1 MWCAIFKRC
10 KKHPNQLDSGYSSNT
25 NALVSSVVFYD
36 LQKKS
41 AKIDKKNEE
50 VAKSERRGMWTDDPV
65 TISNKLDELYRQ
77 GTINKSFYDKTK
89 QQLFEWAD
97 DQLRFRRASETLDQL
112 EDLVRQIDKL

>member
-25 NALVSSVVFYD
+25 NALVSSVVFNTNALVSSVVFYD

-50 VAKSERRGMWTDDPV
+50 VTKSERRGMWTDDPV
-65 TISNKLDELYRQ
+65 TISNKLDELYR
-77 GTINKSFYDKTK
+77 
-89 QQLFEWAD
+89 
-97 DQLRFRRASETLDQL
+97 
-112 EDLVRQIDKL
+112 

>member
-1 MWCAIFKRC
+1 M
-10 KKHPNQLDSGYSSNT
+10 DSGYSSNT
-25 NALVSSVVFYD
+25 NALVSSVVFNTNDLVSSVVFYD

-50 VAKSERRGMWTDDPV
+50 VAKSEKRGMWTDDPV